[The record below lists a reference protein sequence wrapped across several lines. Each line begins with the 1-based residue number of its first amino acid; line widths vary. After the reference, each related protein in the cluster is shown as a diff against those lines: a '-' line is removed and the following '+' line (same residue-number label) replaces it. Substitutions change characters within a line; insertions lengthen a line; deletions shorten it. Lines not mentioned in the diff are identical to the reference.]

1 MADTLGPRMGKV
13 KRTLG
18 ELLGARR
25 VDRKNKEW
33 RQALDKADGVG
44 EARVGLEGRLVLPA
58 RVDVEEPWIA
68 RGAEGVNAEAA
79 WLATRRRHD
88 IAKGVDHCLLLT
100 EPRVKSREDVQ
111 LHASLLSSRPRQVD
125 PLRTPC

>member
-18 ELLGARR
+18 ELLGAHDVEGVIEER
-25 VDRKNKEW
+25 
-33 RQALDKADGVG
+33 RQALDEADGVG
-44 EARVGLEGRLVLPA
+44 EARVGLEGRLVPPA

-68 RGAEGVNAEAA
+68 RGAEGANAEAA
-79 WLATRRRHD
+79 WLAARRPHD
-88 IAKGVDHCLLLT
+88 VAKGVGHRLLLT

-111 LHASLLSSRPRQVD
+111 LHAPSSRGAASG
-125 PLRTPC
+125 